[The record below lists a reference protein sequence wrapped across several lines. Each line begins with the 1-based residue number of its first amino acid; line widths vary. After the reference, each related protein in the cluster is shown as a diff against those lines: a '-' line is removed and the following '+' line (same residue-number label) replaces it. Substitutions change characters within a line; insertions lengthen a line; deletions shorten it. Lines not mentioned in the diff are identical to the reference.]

1 MNSSVMKSLI
11 YICVFIAA
19 AAVSCA
25 PKKIVSSYTQ
35 EQVREFLGNQSYQFI
50 ARYIQPQG
58 GRQRLITGNYTLTI
72 TKDRVEADLPYIG
85 RAYTAPMGRDGGIRF
100 SSTDFSYAANET
112 EDGTREL
119 TITLHDSNDVR
130 TLFLRVYVDGGAD
143 LSVNSNN
150 RQAISY
156 RGEVAPLP

>member
-1 MNSSVMKSLI
+1 MKSLV
-11 YICVFIAA
+11 YICLFVTVV
-19 AAVSCA
+19 AVSCA

-35 EQVREFLGNQSYQFI
+35 EQVREFLGNQSYRFI

-58 GRQRLITGNYTLTI
+58 GRQRFITGNYTLSI

-100 SSTDFSYAANET
+100 SSTDFSYGAKET

-130 TLFLRVYVDGGAD
+130 MLFLRVYPGGAAD

-156 RGEVAPLP
+156 RGEIGPLQ